1 VLTTSRL
8 ALVEVV
14 RAVGIANP
22 SPEARAAAEHLVE
35 SCLLIDPTEPLVRA
49 AAELASLRIRTLD
62 AIHLASARRVGVDAM
77 LVYDA
82 RLKEA
87 ATQSGISTV
96 SPATAGSR

>member
-1 VLTTSRL
+1 
-8 ALVEVV
+8 VV

-35 SCLLIDPTEPLVRA
+35 SCLLIEPTEPIVRA

-62 AIHLASARRVGVDAM
+62 AMHLASAQRAGVDAM
-77 LVYDA
+77 LVYDT

-87 ATQSGISTV
+87 ATHSGISAV
-96 SPATAGSR
+96 SPTTALGL